1 VKSKQEEKVKEGA
14 RQFLEDGEEIAAAV
28 VARPRGWTQQHAGS
42 MLLGGSQ
49 QAKAQAGAEGA
60 GIRLASPMAVV
71 VTDRRL
77 LTLELGAV
85 VGMGAGGAVKELLSS
100 VPIAEVDSI
109 ELKRLLVGKII
120 KLQIRGSEIKL
131 EVNGAADAKGLQEAV
146 ERAKAVA

>member
-1 VKSKQEEKVKEGA
+1 MKSKQEEKVKEGA

-42 MLLGGSQ
+42 MMLGGSQ
-49 QAKAQAGAEGA
+49 QAKAQAGAEDA

-100 VPIAEVDSI
+100 VPIAEVDSV

-120 KLQIRGSEIKL
+120 KLQIRGSEFKL
-131 EVNGAADAKGLQEAV
+131 EVNGAADAKGLVEAV
-146 ERAKAVA
+146 DRAKAVA